1 MPAGRTGPVGT
12 VFNRNPNATNSTVF
26 NANPNAKTCPFPAY
40 TDGLLIVGGSL
51 RYYFLK
57 NWVASLNY
65 AYEQWRK
72 TNWQTDTLNPF
83 ERGVSSIWL
92 GNNVKNFN
100 AQIVSLNL
108 GYHLR

>member
-1 MPAGRTGPVGT
+1 MRSAPYSAGTRTRRT
-12 VFNRNPNATNSTVF
+12 ASSSTARQF
-26 NANPNAKTCPFPAY
+26 PDAKAQRFPAY

-57 NWVASLNY
+57 NWIASLNY

-83 ERGVSSIWL
+83 EPGVSSIWL
-92 GNNVKNFN
+92 GNNLKNFN
-100 AQIVSLNL
+100 AQIVSVNL
-108 GYHLR
+108 GYRFK